1 MESEN
6 AVIAK
11 VSQSNYVSFLNSA
24 GTFSYGLGL
33 GVVLASLLSEGL
45 AIIPTMLVTLGSF
58 FICLG
63 HVFRWH
69 TRQHG
74 KTHLT
79 GETQG
84 ISQARP
90 IPDDKNSD

>member
-58 FICLG
+58 LFVWAMSSDG
-63 HVFRWH
+63 
-69 TRQHG
+69 TRDNMG
-74 KTHLT
+74 KLT
-79 GETQG
+79 
-84 ISQARP
+84 
-90 IPDDKNSD
+90 